1 MKFQE
6 PSARMAAAFRPNLPV
21 AFFAAQGEL
30 AVFLRAIIGW
40 RLRNCLK
47 LAGIFHLQAALALSA

>member
-1 MKFQE
+1 MASVDGLLKAMKFQE

-30 AVFLRAIIGW
+30 AVHTDE
-40 RLRNCLK
+40 
-47 LAGIFHLQAALALSA
+47 HLLHASNILPLS